1 MLINV
6 RRRKSAQE
14 ALRES
19 EERFRLLL
27 NSTAEAI
34 YGVDT
39 KGDCVFCNPACLTQ
53 LGYDHEADLLGK
65 NMHNLDAPSSQRW
78 V

>member
-14 ALRES
+14 APRES

-39 KGDCVFCNPACLTQ
+39 KGDCVFAILP
-53 LGYDHEADLLGK
+53 
-65 NMHNLDAPSSQRW
+65 